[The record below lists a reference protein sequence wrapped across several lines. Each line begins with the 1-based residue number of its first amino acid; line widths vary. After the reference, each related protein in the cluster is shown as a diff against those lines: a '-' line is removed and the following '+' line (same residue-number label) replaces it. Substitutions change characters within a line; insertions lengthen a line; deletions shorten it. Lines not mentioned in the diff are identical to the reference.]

1 MMSNGESWSSETLMT
16 IDDIAAHFSTFCFAR
31 ICLTSEAV
39 SELKTAWGKD
49 NARNQL
55 HWKQTTRSPP
65 NPQYDLDTI
74 IQSSIKNNTHKGIF
88 SLADFFF
95 PPPPIYIKV

>member
-39 SELKTAWGKD
+39 SELKTAGERIMQGINLIGNK
-49 NARNQL
+49 
-55 HWKQTTRSPP
+55 TTRSPP